1 VIRKS
6 VVLLSFAF
14 PGTVA
19 AQTLSLSAL
28 SARPAIQ
35 VTLGPISLRATLGT
49 PTSSHPSRNRA
60 ASRPRASTTG
70 TASARRV
77 LAAADDY
84 VGIRYRYGGA
94 SPAVGFDCS
103 GLVQY
108 VFARSGLS
116 LPRTSREQ
124 ATSGRRVTGGV
135 AALQPGDLMFFAS
148 QAGGR
153 IEHVAIYAGDG
164 RIIHASP
171 GLNGVGYD
179 DLSSSRGEWF
189 LRRHVASRRVLSS

>member
-1 VIRKS
+1 
-6 VVLLSFAF
+6 
-14 PGTVA
+14 
-19 AQTLSLSAL
+19 
-28 SARPAIQ
+28 
-35 VTLGPISLRATLGT
+35 
-49 PTSSHPSRNRA
+49 
-60 ASRPRASTTG
+60 
-70 TASARRV
+70 
-77 LAAADDY
+77 